1 MTTMTN
7 NGTVAMRRDNGG
19 GQERLLPPEGLSYSN
34 AAVSWQCTHSSN
46 IHVGLESGESRYCF
60 AGTTTVF
67 GAQKIRNLTHC
78 SVELHPIC
86 LPVIWPVFVS
96 YRPLSVG
103 IFGMVLLH
111 KPICL
116 PLA

>member
-1 MTTMTN
+1 MMTTKTN
-7 NGTVAMRRDNGG
+7 NGAAAMHRDNG

-34 AAVSWQCTHSSN
+34 SAVSRQCTHSSN
-46 IHVGLESGESRYCF
+46 IHAGLESGKSRFRF
-60 AGTTTVF
+60 AGTATGF

-96 YRPLSVG
+96 YGPLSVG